1 MFDRNS
7 PARPTSGLYTD
18 QVRGGLTKFEQCAKE
33 FTAAALPYF
42 LQQYNAV
49 EEGGNLAE
57 KRAAQVGILTAEE
70 FCAAMEERGKD
81 AKP

>member
-1 MFDRNS
+1 MFNRNDCVDYI
-7 PARPTSGLYTD
+7 PTEPYSGF
-18 QVRGGLTKFEQCAKE
+18 TKFEQCAKE

-49 EEGGNLAE
+49 EEGGNVAE

-70 FCAAMEERGKD
+70 FCRQMEEREK
-81 AKP
+81 